1 MFCKNCGNEIEDGS
15 KFCGKCGTL
24 QDAPEVNGISSSEE
38 QTIHQQAYNA
48 GTENSPLTSESV
60 TEGTAHQII
69 GREYIF
75 KNNIPSKFLIDY
87 FIGGNIKCQF
97 QDDMLFIAEEGT
109 LSFNKKKY
117 MFPYDDIREL
127 NFIDRINV
135 LQLITVILAAILGII
150 FIFIYPFIG
159 LLFLAMAV
167 FGIIKNVPE
176 TVLLVNSKSG
186 KSFKIKMKR
195 IKNKKI
201 ADRDSFI
208 NDLNNMIH

>member
-1 MFCKNCGNEIEDGS
+1 MNF
-15 KFCGKCGTL
+15 
-24 QDAPEVNGISSSEE
+24 
-38 QTIHQQAYNA
+38 
-48 GTENSPLTSESV
+48 EN
-60 TEGTAHQII
+60 
-69 GREYIF
+69 R
-75 KNNIPSKFLIDY
+75 KD
-87 FIGGNIKCQF
+87 
-97 QDDMLFIAEEGT
+97 
-109 LSFNKKKY
+109 
-117 MFPYDDIREL
+117 DDIREF

-159 LLFLAMAV
+159 LLFLAMTV

-208 NDLNNMIH
+208 KDLNNMIH